1 MSAESYEVPEPILNS
16 PFDESAKYWNL
27 QEGLAP
33 VQVTG
38 RRPAGY
44 FYRDPRIPSQ
54 SGDGQQHEARGQWMP
69 LALVNLIRERIAAW
83 RSQEYPGVSRTTLEL
98 LSYWQREGRQHRLF
112 FAQREAAETII
123 FLTEARADFLQGIT
137 VPRDEPNSDRQ
148 AAGYRSFLRYACK
161 MATGSGKTT
170 VMGMLA
176 AWSILNKV
184 NARSDA
190 RFSDVVLV
198 VCPNVTIR
206 SRLGELDARH
216 GEASLYRTRDLVPSH
231 LMADLI
237 QGRVLMTNWHV
248 FEPQIVQVGGTSAK
262 VTKMGVPKRIRE
274 TITIGAK
281 KTTARGKRYLTLDDL
296 NHQAGA
302 GLIQIVEEQRDNDG
316 TIKKVTIESTKYVE
330 SDTALVERVLGRDI
344 GGKQNLLVF
353 NDEAHHAYRIKQ
365 GEADDE
371 DDEDEGEDGDAE
383 QFFKEATVWVEG
395 LDRIHKLRGI
405 NFCVDLSATPY
416 FLGRVGEDANKTFP
430 WVVSDFGLT
439 DAIESGLV
447 KIPQLAVRDTSGSE
461 IPGYFNIWR
470 WILKQLTSAERGG
483 KKASPKPEAILKWA
497 HTPIAILAGFW
508 DVLRK
513 EWESSKDD
521 PRPPVFIIVCKNTKI
536 AKVIFDWL
544 ARNEP
549 PPGIPSLGLDAFRN
563 RKGLDRTIRV
573 DSKVVHETDTGE
585 AKSDE
590 AQWMRI
596 TLDMVGKPAW
606 PHDRQGSPIYPE
618 GFEELANRL
627 GRPLHPPGRDIRCIV
642 SVAMLTEG
650 WDCNTVTHII
660 GLRPFMSQLL
670 CEQVVGRGLRRAS
683 YTDFTE
689 DGRLVEEV
697 AKVFG
702 VPFEVI
708 PFKASKGSPPPQ
720 PKRHHVHAIP
730 EKAGYEIRFPRV
742 EGYQQAIRN
751 RVTVDWKTV
760 PTVRLDPS
768 KIPNEVE
775 LKAALPTNRGRLSL
789 IGPGKIT
796 NVDLNPFRS
805 GKRLQELVFELARD
819 VTRGYVRQPTCQA
832 PAHVLF
838 PQIVRIAQKY
848 LEEKVEPVPPAK
860 VLDVFLSPYYGWV
873 IEMLVEHAIR
883 PDVMQGE
890 VPEVPRYETSRGP
903 GTTGEVDF
911 WTSRE
916 VREVLKSHLNYVVAD
931 TKQWEQSAAYHIDRH
946 AAVEAF
952 AKNAG
957 LGFAIPYLYNGHIHD
972 YVPDFIIRLKG
983 ADSTRLLI
991 LETKGY
997 DPVEEIKRAAA
1008 ERWVTAVNEDRTY
1021 GRWQYAIA
1029 KKVSDI
1035 PQILDK
1041 SVAGE

>member
-1 MSAESYEVPEPILNS
+1 MSAQSYEVPEPILNPPYS
-16 PFDESAKYWNL
+16 EPAKYWNL
-27 QEGLAP
+27 EEGRAP
-33 VQVTG
+33 VKMTG

-44 FYRDPRIPSQ
+44 FYRDPRIPAE
-54 SGDGQQHEARGQWMP
+54 SGDGEHEARGQWMP
-69 LALVNLIRERIAAW
+69 LTLVNLIRERMGAW
-83 RSQEYPGVSRTTLEL
+83 RLQGYPGVSRTTLEL
-98 LSYWQREGRQHRLF
+98 VNYWQREGRQHRLF

-123 FLTEARADFLQGIT
+123 FLTEARADFLQGIL
-137 VPRDEPNSDRQ
+137 VPRDEPSADRQ
-148 AAGYRSFLRYACK
+148 AEGYRGFLRYACK

-184 NARSDA
+184 NDRSDA

-206 SRLGELDARH
+206 SRLGELDPRH

-231 LMADLI
+231 LMADLV

-262 VTKMGVPKRIRE
+262 VTKAGVPTRVRE

-296 NHQAGA
+296 TRQAAA
-302 GLIQIVEEQRDNDG
+302 GLIQVVKEERDHDG
-316 TIKKVTIESTKYVE
+316 TIKKVVVESTKYVE

-365 GEADDE
+365 AEPDE
-371 DDEDEGEDGDAE
+371 GDEDESDDDDFEE
-383 QFFKEATVWVEG
+383 FFKEATVWVEG
-395 LDRIHKLRGI
+395 LDRIDKLRSI
-405 NFCVDLSATPY
+405 NFCLDLSATPY
-416 FLGRVGEDANKTFP
+416 FLGRVGQDTNKTFP

-447 KIPQLAVRDTSGSE
+447 KIPQLAVRDTTGSE

-470 WILKQLTSAERGG
+470 WILKQLTPAERGG

-497 HTPIAILAGFW
+497 HTPIAILSGFW

-513 EWESSKDD
+513 EWESTKDD
-521 PRPPVFIIVCKNTKI
+521 PRPPVFIVVCKNTKI

-544 ARNEP
+544 AKNEP
-549 PPGIPSLGLDAFRN
+549 PSGIPPLGLDAFTN
-563 RKGLDRTIRV
+563 HNGFDRTIRV
-573 DSKVVHETDTGE
+573 DSKVVQETDTGE
-585 AKSDE
+585 AKNDE
-590 AQWMRI
+590 SRWMRL
-596 TLDMVGKPAW
+596 TLDTVGKRTW
-606 PHDRQGSPIYPE
+606 PSDRQERPIYPE
-618 GFEELANRL
+618 GFEELANKL
-627 GRPLHPPGRDIRCIV
+627 ERPLHPPGRDVRCIV

-683 YTDFTE
+683 YSDFTE

-708 PFKASKGSPPPQ
+708 PFKENKGQATPQ

-730 EKAGYEIRFPRV
+730 EKAVFEIRFPRV

-751 RVTVDWKTV
+751 RVMVDWKTV
-760 PTVRLDPS
+760 PTLRLDPN

-775 LKAALPTNRGRLSL
+775 LKAALPTNRGRPSL
-789 IGPGKIT
+789 TGPGKIES
-796 NVDLNPFRS
+796 VDLNPFRS
-805 GKRLQELVFELARD
+805 GKRLQELAFDLARD
-819 VTRGYVRQPTCQA
+819 VTRGYVAQPSCQA

-838 PQIVRIAQKY
+838 PQIVRIVQQY
-848 LEEKVEPVPPAK
+848 LQEKIEPVPPAN

-873 IEMLVEHAIR
+873 IEVLVAHGIR
-883 PDVMQGE
+883 PDVTQGE
-890 VPEVPRYETSRGP
+890 IPEVPRYETSRGP
-903 GTTGEVDF
+903 GTTSEVDF
-911 WTSRE
+911 WTSRD
-916 VREVLKSHLNYVVAD
+916 VREVVKSHLNYVVAD
-931 TKQWEQSAAYHIDRH
+931 TKQWEQAAAYHIDRH
-946 AAVEAF
+946 SAVEAF

-957 LGFAIPYLYNGHIHD
+957 LGFAIPYLHNGQMHD
-972 YVPDFIIRLKG
+972 YVPDFLIRLKTEP
-983 ADSTRLLI
+983 ASYLI

-997 DPVEEIKRAAA
+997 DPLEEVKRAAA
-1008 ERWVTAVNEDRTY
+1008 ERWVAAVNADGTY

-1035 PQILDK
+1035 PEIIKTASALK
-1041 SVAGE
+1041 